1 MGAGYDGL
9 EAENVRVVVAE
20 HVEEAEHD
28 DNNRHDN
35 VRAIHED
42 NHIQLRGHPNS
53 KGHNKNHTSHNTQLA
68 QAGQQPLL

>member
-35 VRAIHED
+35 KYAKQTLWHLSI
-42 NHIQLRGHPNS
+42 S
-53 KGHNKNHTSHNTQLA
+53 
-68 QAGQQPLL
+68 